1 MADSPV
7 HSHNQP
13 CICGSVI
20 FGITSNSSMS
30 DELYLTHNQRAS
42 AYSGGLS
49 YPGRPAASLRP
60 RKKESREALVRRW
73 SCFPSTYRNRQRRSV
88 LPSSIFVE
96 HRSRLG
102 RCNVI
107 SNIYTDIRPL
117 PRRNLHACERS
128 VQNRDLLAHLF
139 RRSYLRLPQKKGYL
153 LPAKISVG
161 SIERISGIE
170 SDSMLVP
177 SASVWPD
184 R

>member
-73 SCFPSTYRNRQRRSV
+73 SCFPSTYRKTLAAFSLSIVADWEGVMSSATSIRISV
-88 LPSSIFVE
+88 PCHGETSTHV
-96 HRSRLG
+96 RDQSRT
-102 RCNVI
+102 VI
-107 SNIYTDIRPL
+107 SWHTCSGGHTFDFREIKAIYCLQRY
-117 PRRNLHACERS
+117 
-128 VQNRDLLAHLF
+128 Q
-139 RRSYLRLPQKKGYL
+139 
-153 LPAKISVG
+153 
-161 SIERISGIE
+161 
-170 SDSMLVP
+170 
-177 SASVWPD
+177 
-184 R
+184 